1 MQHGWRKFARPLAW
15 DLYLLLPSWKLAALS
30 SLWFSRWEALMT
42 EGCYLYPPWSK
53 KWWCSEKWF
62 QQGCS
67 RESLELGTPVT
78 KTSWFLVNLLIS
90 RIFFSNS
97 AGFWRKNQGIWG
109 KKMSSS
115 DVYKLLPYLEFGKMS
130 GTLRWAAVERFVL
143 HGKQVS
149 SIFFGW
155 KKCNWLHNLYQ
166 FIVDHLQYSYY
177 LTIIYIYI

>member
-42 EGCYLYPPWSK
+42 EGCYLYPPLIKEMVMFRKMVFSK
-53 KWWCSEKWF
+53 VV
-62 QQGCS
+62 G
-67 RESLELGTPVT
+67 ESLELGTPVT

-90 RIFFSNS
+90 RIFFSIS

-149 SIFFGW
+149 SIFVVGW
-155 KKCNWLHNLYQ
+155 KKCNWLHN
-166 FIVDHLQYSYY
+166 
-177 LTIIYIYI
+177 